1 MTTFDTPYRAV
12 QGDAPGG
19 PYTLALPEGLPLPL
33 VCDSPHSGVYYPAD
47 FQAAVPLARLRGG
60 EDTHIDTLWSAIPKV
75 GGTLI
80 GATFPRVYIDP
91 NRMLEDLDPELLDAP
106 WPTPLSPGEKTRLG
120 YGLIWRKLDAAT
132 PIYDRQLS
140 VAEVQN
146 RIARYY
152 RPYHTAL
159 AEAVETAYRQFGA
172 LWHLNLHSMP
182 NNAYER
188 LKIDSPHPLAD
199 FVLGDRDGT
208 TCEPGIVDL
217 VERELK
223 SMGYT
228 VARNDPYKGVQLI
241 AQIGRPAERRNS
253 LQIEI
258 RRPLYMDEASK
269 APNEGFATLQRDLA
283 SLAERIAMYIRSR
296 I

>member
-1 MTTFDTPYRAV
+1 MTMFQAQSAAV
-12 QGDAPGG
+12 QGDAPHG
-19 PYTLALPEGLPLPL
+19 PFTLALPEADALPL
-33 VCDSPHSGVYYPAD
+33 VCDSPHSGTHYPVD
-47 FQAAVPLARLRGG
+47 FNAAVPLQRLRGG

-91 NRMLEDLDPELLDAP
+91 NRMLEDLDPELLIAP
-106 WPTPLSPGEKTRLG
+106 WPSLLSPGEKTRLG
-120 YGLIWRKLDAAT
+120 YGLIWRKLDATT
-132 PIYDRQLS
+132 PIYDRLLS
-140 VAEVQN
+140 VAEVQQ
-146 RIARYY
+146 RIDRYY
-152 RPYHTAL
+152 RPYHAAL
-159 AEAVETAYRQFGA
+159 AEAVDTAYQRFGA

-223 SMGYT
+223 GMGYT

-258 RRPLYMDEASK
+258 RRPLYMDEATK
-269 APNEGFATLQRDLA
+269 VPNAGFATLQRDLA
-283 SLAERIAMYIRSR
+283 LLSVQIAAYIRSR

>member
-1 MTTFDTPYRAV
+1 MTMFEAV
-12 QGDAPGG
+12 QGDAQCG
-19 PYTLALPEGLPLPL
+19 PFTLATPEGDPLPL
-33 VCDSPHSGVYYPAD
+33 VCDSPHSGVFYPAD
-47 FQAAVPLARLRGG
+47 FHSAVDMGRLRGG
-60 EDTHIDTLWSAIPKV
+60 EDTHIDTLWESIPKV

-91 NRMLEDLDPELLDAP
+91 NRMLDDLDPELLASS
-106 WPTPLSPGEKTRLG
+106 WPTPLAPGEKTRLG
-120 YGLIWRKLDAAT
+120 FGLIWRNIDAAT
-132 PIYDRQLS
+132 PIYDRKLT
-140 VAEVQN
+140 VAEVER
-146 RIARYY
+146 RIDRYY
-152 RPYHTAL
+152 RPYHAVL
-159 AEAVETAYRQFGA
+159 ASAVEVSYQRFGA

-188 LKIDSPHPLAD
+188 LKIQSAHPLAD

-208 TCEPGIVDL
+208 TCEPGFVDL
-217 VERELK
+217 VEAELRG
-223 SMGYT
+223 MGYT

-258 RRPLYMDEASK
+258 RRPLYMDEATK
-269 APNEGFATLQRDLA
+269 APNGGFATLQRDLGIL
-283 SLAERIAMYIRSR
+283 SERIAVYIRAR

>member
-1 MTTFDTPYRAV
+1 MAMFDTPYQAV

-19 PYTLALPEGLPLPL
+19 PFTLALPEGEALPL
-33 VCDSPHSGVYYPAD
+33 VCDSPHSGVHYPAD
-47 FQAAVPLARLRGG
+47 FRTAVPLARLRGG

-106 WPTPLSPGEKTRLG
+106 WPTLLSPGEKTRLG
-120 YGLIWRKLDAAT
+120 YGLIWRKIDAAT

-140 VAEVQN
+140 VAEVQG
-146 RIARYY
+146 RIGRYY
-152 RPYHTAL
+152 RPYHAAL
-159 AEAVETAYRQFGA
+159 AEAVASAYERFGA

-223 SMGYT
+223 AMGYT

-258 RRPLYMDEASK
+258 RRPLYMDEVTK
-269 APNEGFATLQRDLA
+269 APNEGFATLRQDLA
-283 SLAERIAMYIRSR
+283 TLSASIASYVRSK

>member
-1 MTTFDTPYRAV
+1 MTTYQAV
-12 QGDAPGG
+12 TGDAPGG
-19 PYTLALPEGLPLPL
+19 PFTLALPEGDAIPL
-33 VCDSPHSGVYYPAD
+33 VCDSPHSGVFYPSD
-47 FQAAVPLARLRGG
+47 FDAAVPLHRLRGG
-60 EDTHIDTLWSAIPKV
+60 EDTHIDTLWAAIPKV

-91 NRMLEDLDPELLDAP
+91 NRTLDDLDPDLLAEP

-132 PIYDRQLS
+132 PIYDRRLT
-140 VAEVQN
+140 VAEVRN
-146 RIARYY
+146 RIERYY
-152 RPYHTAL
+152 RPYHAAL
-159 AEAVETAYRQFGA
+159 SEAVEAAYRKFGA

-188 LKIDSPHPLAD
+188 LKIVSPRPLAD

-217 VERELK
+217 VESQLRG
-223 SMGYT
+223 MGYT

-258 RRPLYMDEASK
+258 RRPLYMDEATK
-269 APNEGFATLQRDLA
+269 APNDGFSSLQRDLA
-283 SLAERIAMYIRSR
+283 SLSAAVTAYIRDR
-296 I
+296 L

>member
-152 RPYHTAL
+152 RPYHAAL

-258 RRPLYMDEASK
+258 RRPLYMDEATK

>member
-1 MTTFDTPYRAV
+1 MTFVEAM

-19 PYTLALPEGLPLPL
+19 PFTLALPEGDALPL
-33 VCDSPHSGVYYPAD
+33 VCDSPHSGVHYPTD
-47 FQAAVPLARLRGG
+47 FGAAVALSRLRGG
-60 EDTHIDTLWSAIPKV
+60 EDTHIDTLWSAVPKV

-91 NRMLEDLDPELLDAP
+91 NRMLEDLDPELLVTP
-106 WPTPLSPGEKTRLG
+106 WPMPLSPGEKTRLG
-120 YGLIWRKLDAAT
+120 YGLIWRKIDAAT
-132 PIYDRQLS
+132 PIYDRQLT
-140 VAEVQN
+140 VAEVRN
-146 RIARYY
+146 RIDRYY
-152 RPYHTAL
+152 RPYHAAL
-159 AEAVETAYRQFGA
+159 AEAVETTYQRFGA

-188 LKIDSPHPLAD
+188 LKIVSPHPLAD

-217 VERELK
+217 VERELRA
-223 SMGYT
+223 MGYT

-258 RRPLYMDEASK
+258 RRPLYMDEATK
-269 APNEGFATLQRDLA
+269 APNEGFATLQGNLA
-283 SLAERIAMYIRSR
+283 RLCERIAAYIRSQ

>member
-19 PYTLALPEGLPLPL
+19 PYTLAMPEGLPLPL

-140 VAEVQN
+140 VAEVQS
-146 RIARYY
+146 RITRYY
-152 RPYHTAL
+152 RPYHAAL
-159 AEAVETAYRQFGA
+159 AEAVEAAYQQFGA

-188 LKIDSPHPLAD
+188 LKIDSPRPLAD

-258 RRPLYMDEASK
+258 RRPLYMDEATK
-269 APNEGFATLQRDLA
+269 APNEGFETLRRDLA
-283 SLAERIAMYIRSR
+283 TLSERIANYIRSQ

>member
-1 MTTFDTPYRAV
+1 MTIAEAIL
-12 QGDAPGG
+12 GDAPGG
-19 PYTLALPEGLPLPL
+19 PFTLALPEVEALPL
-33 VCDSPHSGVYYPAD
+33 VCDSPHSGVNYPQD
-47 FQAAVPLARLRGG
+47 FQAAVPLQRLRGG
-60 EDTHIDTLWSAIPKV
+60 EDTHIDTLWSAVPKV

-91 NRMLEDLDPELLDAP
+91 NRMLEDLDPELLATP
-106 WPTPLSPGEKTRLG
+106 WPSPLSPGEKTRLG
-120 YGLIWRKLDAAT
+120 YGLIWRRIDAAT
-132 PIYDRQLS
+132 PIYDRKLT
-140 VAEVQN
+140 VEEVQG
-146 RIARYY
+146 RIDRYY
-152 RPYHTAL
+152 RPYHAVL
-159 AEAVETAYRQFGA
+159 AEAVASTYRRFGA

-199 FVLGDRDGT
+199 FVLGDREGT

-217 VERELK
+217 VERVLK
-223 SMGYT
+223 GMGYT

-258 RRPLYMDEASK
+258 RRPLYMDEATK
-269 APNEGFATLQRDLA
+269 RPNEGFGSLQRDLA
-283 SLAERIAMYIRSR
+283 SLCEEIAAYIRKQ

>member
-12 QGDAPGG
+12 QGDAPDG
-19 PYTLALPEGLPLPL
+19 PYTLRQPEGLPLPL

-47 FQAAVPLARLRGG
+47 FRAAVPLARLRGG
-60 EDTHIDTLWSAIPKV
+60 EDTHIDTLWAAIPKV

-91 NRMLEDLDPELLDAP
+91 NRMLEDLDPALLDAP

-140 VAEVQN
+140 VAEVQS

-152 RPYHTAL
+152 RPYHAAL
-159 AEAVETAYRQFGA
+159 AQAVESAYQQFGA

-223 SMGYT
+223 AMGYT

-258 RRPLYMDEASK
+258 RRPLYMDEATK
-269 APNEGFATLQRDLA
+269 VPNEGFEPLQRDLA
-283 SLAERIAMYIRSR
+283 ALSERIAGYIRSR

>member
-1 MTTFDTPYRAV
+1 MTMFDTPYQAV

-19 PYTLALPEGLPLPL
+19 PFTLALPEGEALPL
-33 VCDSPHSGVYYPAD
+33 VCDSPHSGVHYPAD

-91 NRMLEDLDPELLDAP
+91 NRMLEDLDLELLDAP

-120 YGLIWRKLDAAT
+120 YGLIWRKIDAAT

-140 VAEVQN
+140 VAEVQG
-146 RIARYY
+146 RIGRYY
-152 RPYHTAL
+152 RPYHAAL
-159 AEAVETAYRQFGA
+159 AEAVESAYQRFGA

-217 VERELK
+217 VEQELK
-223 SMGYT
+223 AMGYT

-258 RRPLYMDEASK
+258 RRPLYMDEATK

-283 SLAERIAMYIRSR
+283 SLSASIASYIRSV